1 MIFWVWFPLNYSC
14 NFMLEVWTFSWNSII
29 NSSCSWVFYKIA
41 VFKNFAEF
49 TTMHLCWSLFLNK
62 LHAWGLEHRQKQPA
76 TLWILWNFKNSYA
89 QLLTYNNWRQ
99 NQYWKNLILDKITYI
114 KVLFYKNNHK
124 RKNTFISLNL

>member
-1 MIFWVWFPLNYSC
+1 MP
-14 NFMLEVWTFSWNSII
+14 EAWNI
-29 NSSCSWVFYKIA
+29 V
-41 VFKNFAEF
+41 KNNLQHFEF
-49 TTMHLCWSLFLNK
+49 C
-62 LHAWGLEHRQKQPA
+62 E
-76 TLWILWNFKNSYA
+76 IFKNSYA